1 MPAVTSDLSGFG
13 SYLQQL
19 VPEHASKG
27 MYVVP
32 RRHNDFHG
40 AAEELTD
47 RLFRFASL
55 GRRDRVLLRNSVE
68 SFSEHFDWSNLGRH
82 YNEAHDLALA
92 RVGG

>member
-19 VPEHASKG
+19 VPDHASKG

-32 RRHNDFHG
+32 RRHGDFHS
-40 AAEELTD
+40 AADELTD

-55 GRRDRVLLRNSVE
+55 DRRDRIILRNSVE
-68 SFSEHFDWSNLGRH
+68 SFSQHFDWSNLSQH
-82 YNEAHDLALA
+82 YSQAHDLALA
-92 RVGG
+92 RVNG